1 MPAELPPGDVLS
13 GAESVLS
20 THSEQT
26 AVAANPPVAS
36 VDSEE
41 QPLPWKLIGFVCL
54 QILLLA
60 AGGVWAGYRVRQE
73 QSQLVLPRFQSEPDR
88 VAPLHDV
95 PELVSD
101 AELSRLLWKLRPR
114 LRRPQSQTN
123 HIDHAL
129 RFWGVEAKF
138 DDENCLSGE
147 EMRARLL
154 DMRQFVRFWNDETD
168 PLMVRVAGS
177 GVRAR
182 VAEGAASA
190 SHVDHTLATLAEV
203 GTPLDYPILFER
215 GEANVGQLLRQA
227 ARDFSLNQIEYE
239 WSTLAFALY
248 RPSRDEWFTT
258 EKQKI
263 SFDRLS
269 RRIMRQD
276 LPQGVC
282 YGNHRLY
289 TLTALLRLDEQRP
302 LLSGEARRE
311 VVAFLKDTTARLVKY
326 QKSDGSW
333 DREWAGPLPPGTPE
347 SSVGTPL
354 GNRILATGHALE
366 WWAIAPAELHPPRET
381 LLKAGRWLVTT
392 IDGLSVRE
400 IDANYTFLTH
410 AGRALA
416 FWRKQWPATV
426 PLTPVDDPATTIDA
440 GAETAAPTNPDG
452 ALPPAD
458 SAATVS
464 PEVTPS
470 GPTDDK

>member
-1 MPAELPPGDVLS
+1 MPTEFDTENDAFHGADSAASNSAEQSPLP
-13 GAESVLS
+13 
-20 THSEQT
+20 T
-26 AVAANPPVAS
+26 ATATTPI
-36 VDSEE
+36 DTDD
-41 QPLPWKLIGFVCL
+41 QPLPWKLIGFVSL

-60 AGGVWAGYRVRQE
+60 VGGVWAGYRVRQE
-73 QSQLVLPRFQSEPDR
+73 QTQLVLPKFQPEPDR
-88 VAPLHDV
+88 IGPLHDV

-114 LRRPQSQTN
+114 LRGPQSQTN

-138 DDENCLSGE
+138 DEENCLSGE

-154 DMRQFVRFWNDETD
+154 DMRQFAKLWDDETA
-168 PLMVRVAGS
+168 PLMVRVTGS
-177 GVRAR
+177 GIRAR
-182 VAEGAASA
+182 VQEGAASA

-215 GEANVGQLLRQA
+215 GEGNVGQLLRQA

-263 SFDRLS
+263 SFDRLA

-289 TLTALLRLDEQRP
+289 TLAALLRLDEQRP
-302 LLSGEARRE
+302 LLSETARTE
-311 VVAFLKDTTARLVKY
+311 IVAFLKDMTDRLVKN

-333 DREWAGPLPPGTPE
+333 DREWAGPLPPGTPAT
-347 SSVGTPL
+347 SVGTPL

-366 WWAIAPAELHPPRET
+366 WWAIAPEQLHPPRET

-416 FWRKQWPATV
+416 FWRNQWPAAV
-426 PLTPVDDPATTIDA
+426 PLTAVEEASTAIDADAEAPAPPAAEETPSPADPAA
-440 GAETAAPTNPDG
+440 GSADG
-452 ALPPAD
+452 AT
-458 SAATVS
+458 SAST
-464 PEVTPS
+464 
-470 GPTDDK
+470 GDN

>member
-1 MPAELPPGDVLS
+1 MPANEPATDSLDAAMPEHVKVPSDTATTDSAPPD
-13 GAESVLS
+13 
-20 THSEQT
+20 
-26 AVAANPPVAS
+26 
-36 VDSEE
+36 DD

-54 QILLLA
+54 QIVLLA
-60 AGGVWAGYRVRQE
+60 AGGVWAGYRVRQDHAQYE
-73 QSQLVLPRFQSEPDR
+73 LPGFQPEPDR
-88 VAPLHDV
+88 VGPLHDL

-114 LRRPQSQTN
+114 LRRNESQTN

-147 EMRARLL
+147 EMRQRLL
-154 DMRQFVRFWNDETD
+154 DMRQFRQAWNDETD

-190 SHVDHTLATLAEV
+190 SHVDHTLATLAEI
-203 GTPLDYPILFER
+203 GTPLDYPIVFER
-215 GEANVGQLLRQA
+215 GEGNVGQLLRQA

-258 EKQKI
+258 EKQRI
-263 SFDRLS
+263 SFDRLA

-289 TLTALLRLDEQRP
+289 TLVALLRLDATRP
-302 LLSGEARRE
+302 LLSQTVRGEIT
-311 VVAFLKDTTARLVKY
+311 AFLKDTTARLVAN

-333 DREWAGPLPPGTPE
+333 DREWAGPLPPGA
-347 SSVGTPL
+347 SSSTVGTPL

-366 WWAIAPAELHPPRET
+366 WWAIAPDELHPPRET

-392 IDGLSVRE
+392 IDRLSVRE

-410 AGRALA
+410 AGRSLA
-416 FWRKQWPATV
+416 FWRKQWPAAV
-426 PLTPVDDPATTIDA
+426 ALTPVNEPSSTIDA
-440 GAETAAPTNPDG
+440 AAEVTVPPDEPDATEKPAAPVRP
-452 ALPPAD
+452 
-458 SAATVS
+458 
-464 PEVTPS
+464 
-470 GPTDDK
+470 